1 MATIASQLSFSENM
15 LSTLQ
20 KTNKMVERI
29 ERNFQKT
36 SQALG
41 LIDLGLQSLQT
52 AVEKLTKELKKV
64 TTELNSINS
73 GGMIEQITDQIQE
86 ADTNTDHWKQTISQT
101 SRIVNSALSSI
112 SHLASKVV
120 EVGELP
126 SIADSLTESNAR
138 LSFLVED
145 GGSVQAL
152 RDDILGVAEASRS
165 SFADTEST
173 LLSLSKN
180 AVGAFSGNEE
190 ILRFAEQLNK
200 SLAVSG
206 TPADAQAGV
215 REQVLSM
222 MSGGQVSADD
232 MTQLAAQA
240 PMVAQSIEQYMQ
252 SAGVSGTLQSW
263 ASFGLLTADVI
274 KNALLSTSDVVDARF
289 AQMPMTSGQL
299 WTSIQNQ
306 AAAALQPVLEQIS
319 AIMSSPEMQA
329 GIEVLIGA
337 IAGIASIA
345 ASAFGVVAQIL
356 SFVSQNLDI
365 ILPVMIAIITVLI
378 AYQAIMAAIAV
389 VQAVVN
395 ASNPFTL
402 IMMILVIAISLVL
415 IFFEQVV
422 GGIYVVIALF
432 QNLGIT
438 VMNFFSGLGAA
449 IHNAWIWFQNVAV
462 AIENLFAALVH
473 NLGAFF
479 NNLWK
484 DAQITFW
491 SFVEVL
497 LSGIRK
503 IADLVNNV
511 IGVFGIQ
518 IDTSGLEGQLNWI
531 AGQKSTLEGEKIEY
545 EDLAA
550 AWEKGMN
557 TYEYE
562 DVGAASK
569 RYGESFQD
577 GWVQNAYAEGS
588 AAGAGIKNQIGDLFS
603 FSFGSGST
611 GGSAGTLADY
621 GISDSGFG
629 TSSGTYGSAGGLS
642 DTGAY
647 DTRSLGAISGDT
659 AAIRENTARS
669 EEDLSLLREIAER
682 EAINRFTTAEVK
694 VDMTGMNNTIHS
706 DMDIDGFITVFTDRF
721 AEALT
726 ATAEGVHV

>member
-1 MATIASQLSFSENM
+1 MDTVGTYFSSSNAIVQI
-15 LSTLQ
+15 LQ
-20 KTNKMVERI
+20 KTNDSLKHMERSFDRLQKSVEQFAEAFSSI
-29 ERNFQKT
+29 SAPQILEDTQT
-36 SQALG
+36 STNKVGQALE
-41 LIDLGLQSLQT
+41 IVINKITRFQSKASDT
-52 AVEKLTKELKKV
+52 TKV
-64 TTELNSINS
+64 V
-73 GGMIEQITDQIQE
+73 G
-86 ADTNTDHWKQTISQT
+86 
-101 SRIVNSALSSI
+101 RALSSI

-126 SIADSLTESNAR
+126 SIVDSLTESNAR

-215 REQVLSM
+215 REQVLGM

-240 PMVAQSIEQYMQ
+240 PMLAQSIEQYMQ

-263 ASFGLLTADVI
+263 ASSGLLTADVI

-329 GIEVLIGA
+329 SIEVLIGA

-647 DTRSLGAISGDT
+647 DTGSLGAISGDT

-706 DMDIDGFITVFTDRF
+706 DMDIDGFITIFTDRF

>member
-1 MATIASQLSFSENM
+1 MDTVGTYFSSSNAIVQI
-15 LSTLQ
+15 LQ
-20 KTNKMVERI
+20 KTNDSLKHMERSFDRLQKSVEQFAEAFSSI
-29 ERNFQKT
+29 SAPQILEDTQT
-36 SQALG
+36 STNKVGQALE
-41 LIDLGLQSLQT
+41 IVINKITRFQSKASDT
-52 AVEKLTKELKKV
+52 TKV
-64 TTELNSINS
+64 V
-73 GGMIEQITDQIQE
+73 G
-86 ADTNTDHWKQTISQT
+86 
-101 SRIVNSALSSI
+101 RALSSI

-126 SIADSLTESNAR
+126 SIVDSLTESNAR

-215 REQVLSM
+215 REQVLGM

-240 PMVAQSIEQYMQ
+240 PMLAQSIEQYMQ

-263 ASFGLLTADVI
+263 ASSGLLTADVI

-289 AQMPMTSGQL
+289 AQMPMTSWQL

-329 GIEVLIGA
+329 SIEVLIGA

-491 SFVEVL
+491 FFVEVL

-647 DTRSLGAISGDT
+647 DTGSLGAISGDT

-706 DMDIDGFITVFTDRF
+706 DMDIDGFITIFTDRF

>member
-1 MATIASQLSFSENM
+1 MDTVGTYFSSSNAIVQI
-15 LSTLQ
+15 LQ
-20 KTNKMVERI
+20 KTNDSLKHMERSFDRLQKSVEQFAEAFSSI
-29 ERNFQKT
+29 SAPQILEDTQT
-36 SQALG
+36 STNKVGQALE
-41 LIDLGLQSLQT
+41 IVINKITRFQSKASDT
-52 AVEKLTKELKKV
+52 TKV
-64 TTELNSINS
+64 V
-73 GGMIEQITDQIQE
+73 G
-86 ADTNTDHWKQTISQT
+86 
-101 SRIVNSALSSI
+101 RALSSI

-126 SIADSLTESNAR
+126 SIVDSLTESNAR

-215 REQVLSM
+215 REQVLGM

-240 PMVAQSIEQYMQ
+240 PMLAQSIEQYMQ

-263 ASFGLLTADVI
+263 ASSGLLTADVI

-329 GIEVLIGA
+329 SIEVLIGA

-491 SFVEVL
+491 FFVEVL

-647 DTRSLGAISGDT
+647 DTGSLGAISGDT

>member
-1 MATIASQLSFSENM
+1 MDTVGTYFSSSNAIVQI
-15 LSTLQ
+15 LQ
-20 KTNKMVERI
+20 KTNDSLKHMERSFDRLQKSVEQFAEAFSSI
-29 ERNFQKT
+29 SAPQILEDTQT
-36 SQALG
+36 STNKVGQALE
-41 LIDLGLQSLQT
+41 IVINKITRFQSKASDT
-52 AVEKLTKELKKV
+52 TKV
-64 TTELNSINS
+64 V
-73 GGMIEQITDQIQE
+73 G
-86 ADTNTDHWKQTISQT
+86 
-101 SRIVNSALSSI
+101 RALSSI

-126 SIADSLTESNAR
+126 SIVDSLTESNAR

-215 REQVLSM
+215 REQVLGM

-240 PMVAQSIEQYMQ
+240 PMLAQSIEQYMQ

-263 ASFGLLTADVI
+263 ASSGLLTADVI

-329 GIEVLIGA
+329 SIEVLIGA

-647 DTRSLGAISGDT
+647 DTGSLGAISGDT

>member
-1 MATIASQLSFSENM
+1 MDTVGTYFSSSNAIVQI
-15 LSTLQ
+15 LQ
-20 KTNKMVERI
+20 KTNDSLKHMERSFDRLQKSVEQFAEAFSSI
-29 ERNFQKT
+29 SAPQILEDTQT
-36 SQALG
+36 STNKVGQALE
-41 LIDLGLQSLQT
+41 IVINKITRFQSKASDT
-52 AVEKLTKELKKV
+52 TKV
-64 TTELNSINS
+64 V
-73 GGMIEQITDQIQE
+73 G
-86 ADTNTDHWKQTISQT
+86 
-101 SRIVNSALSSI
+101 RALSSI

-126 SIADSLTESNAR
+126 SIVDSLTESNAR

-215 REQVLSM
+215 REQVLGM

-240 PMVAQSIEQYMQ
+240 PMLAQSIEQYMQ

-263 ASFGLLTADVI
+263 ASSGLLTADVI

-329 GIEVLIGA
+329 SIEVLIGA

-491 SFVEVL
+491 FFVEVL

-577 GWVQNAYAEGS
+577 GWVQTAYAEGS

-647 DTRSLGAISGDT
+647 DTGSLGAISGDT

-706 DMDIDGFITVFTDRF
+706 DMDIDGFITIFTDRF

>member
-1 MATIASQLSFSENM
+1 MDTVGTYFSSSNAIVQI
-15 LSTLQ
+15 LQ
-20 KTNKMVERI
+20 KTNDSLKHMERSFDRLQKSVEQFAEAFSSI
-29 ERNFQKT
+29 SAPQILEDTQT
-36 SQALG
+36 STNKVGQALE
-41 LIDLGLQSLQT
+41 IVINKITRFQSKASDT
-52 AVEKLTKELKKV
+52 TKV
-64 TTELNSINS
+64 V
-73 GGMIEQITDQIQE
+73 G
-86 ADTNTDHWKQTISQT
+86 
-101 SRIVNSALSSI
+101 RALSSI

-126 SIADSLTESNAR
+126 SIVDSLTESNAR

-215 REQVLSM
+215 REQVLGM

-240 PMVAQSIEQYMQ
+240 PMLAQSIEQYMQ

-263 ASFGLLTADVI
+263 ASSGLLTADVI

-329 GIEVLIGA
+329 SIEVLIGA

-647 DTRSLGAISGDT
+647 DTGSLGAISGDT

-706 DMDIDGFITVFTDRF
+706 DMDIDSFITIFTDRF

>member
-1 MATIASQLSFSENM
+1 MDTVGTYFSSSNAIVQI
-15 LSTLQ
+15 LQ
-20 KTNKMVERI
+20 KTNDSLKHMERSFDRLQKSVEQFAEAFSSI
-29 ERNFQKT
+29 SAPQILEDTQT
-36 SQALG
+36 STNKVGQALE
-41 LIDLGLQSLQT
+41 IVINKITRFQSKASDT
-52 AVEKLTKELKKV
+52 TKV
-64 TTELNSINS
+64 V
-73 GGMIEQITDQIQE
+73 G
-86 ADTNTDHWKQTISQT
+86 
-101 SRIVNSALSSI
+101 RALSSI

-126 SIADSLTESNAR
+126 SIVDSLTESNAR

-215 REQVLSM
+215 REQVLGM

-240 PMVAQSIEQYMQ
+240 PMLAQSIEQYMQ

-263 ASFGLLTADVI
+263 ASSGLLTADVI

-329 GIEVLIGA
+329 SIEVLIGA

-491 SFVEVL
+491 FFVEVL

-562 DVGAASK
+562 DVGATSK

-647 DTRSLGAISGDT
+647 DTGSLGAISGDT

-706 DMDIDGFITVFTDRF
+706 DMDIDGFITIFTDRF

>member
-1 MATIASQLSFSENM
+1 MDTVGTYFSSSNAIVQI
-15 LSTLQ
+15 LQ
-20 KTNKMVERI
+20 KTNDSLKHMERSFDRLQKSVEQFAEAFSSI
-29 ERNFQKT
+29 SAPQILEDTQT
-36 SQALG
+36 STNKVGQALE
-41 LIDLGLQSLQT
+41 IVINKITRFQSKASDT
-52 AVEKLTKELKKV
+52 TKV
-64 TTELNSINS
+64 V
-73 GGMIEQITDQIQE
+73 G
-86 ADTNTDHWKQTISQT
+86 
-101 SRIVNSALSSI
+101 RALSSI

-215 REQVLSM
+215 REQVLGM

-240 PMVAQSIEQYMQ
+240 PMLAQSIEQYMQ

-263 ASFGLLTADVI
+263 ASSGLLTADVI

-329 GIEVLIGA
+329 GIKVLIGA

-577 GWVQNAYAEGS
+577 GWVQSAYAEGS

-647 DTRSLGAISGDT
+647 DTGSLGAISGDT

>member
-240 PMVAQSIEQYMQ
+240 PMLAQSIEQYMQ

-531 AGQKSTLEGEKIEY
+531 AGQKST
-545 EDLAA
+545 
-550 AWEKGMN
+550 
-557 TYEYE
+557 
-562 DVGAASK
+562 
-569 RYGESFQD
+569 
-577 GWVQNAYAEGS
+577 
-588 AAGAGIKNQIGDLFS
+588 
-603 FSFGSGST
+603 
-611 GGSAGTLADY
+611 
-621 GISDSGFG
+621 
-629 TSSGTYGSAGGLS
+629 
-642 DTGAY
+642 
-647 DTRSLGAISGDT
+647 
-659 AAIRENTARS
+659 
-669 EEDLSLLREIAER
+669 
-682 EAINRFTTAEVK
+682 
-694 VDMTGMNNTIHS
+694 
-706 DMDIDGFITVFTDRF
+706 
-721 AEALT
+721 
-726 ATAEGVHV
+726 

>member
-1 MATIASQLSFSENM
+1 MDTVGTYFSSSNAIVQI
-15 LSTLQ
+15 LQ
-20 KTNKMVERI
+20 KTNDSLKHMERSFDRLQKSVEQFAEAFSSI
-29 ERNFQKT
+29 SAPQILEDTQT
-36 SQALG
+36 STNKVGQALE
-41 LIDLGLQSLQT
+41 IVINKITRFQSKASDT
-52 AVEKLTKELKKV
+52 TKV
-64 TTELNSINS
+64 V
-73 GGMIEQITDQIQE
+73 G
-86 ADTNTDHWKQTISQT
+86 
-101 SRIVNSALSSI
+101 RALSSI

-126 SIADSLTESNAR
+126 SIVDSLTESNAR

-215 REQVLSM
+215 REQVLGM

-240 PMVAQSIEQYMQ
+240 PMLAQSIEQYMQ

-263 ASFGLLTADVI
+263 ASSGLLTADVI

-329 GIEVLIGA
+329 SIEVLIGA

-491 SFVEVL
+491 FFVEVL

-647 DTRSLGAISGDT
+647 DTGSLGAISGDT

-706 DMDIDGFITVFTDRF
+706 DMDIDGFITIFTDRF

>member
-1 MATIASQLSFSENM
+1 MDTVGTYFSSSNAIVQI
-15 LSTLQ
+15 LQ
-20 KTNKMVERI
+20 KTNDSLKHMERSFDRLQKSVEQFAEAFSSI
-29 ERNFQKT
+29 SAPQILEDTQT
-36 SQALG
+36 STNKVGQALE
-41 LIDLGLQSLQT
+41 IVINKITRFQSKASDT
-52 AVEKLTKELKKV
+52 TKV
-64 TTELNSINS
+64 V
-73 GGMIEQITDQIQE
+73 G
-86 ADTNTDHWKQTISQT
+86 
-101 SRIVNSALSSI
+101 RALSSI

-126 SIADSLTESNAR
+126 SIVDSLTESNAR

-215 REQVLSM
+215 REQVLGM

-240 PMVAQSIEQYMQ
+240 PMLAQSIEQYMQ

-263 ASFGLLTADVI
+263 ASSGLLTADVI

-329 GIEVLIGA
+329 SIEVLIGA

-588 AAGAGIKNQIGDLFS
+588 AAGAGINNQIGDLFS

-647 DTRSLGAISGDT
+647 DTGSLGAISGDT

-669 EEDLSLLREIAER
+669 EEDLNLLREIAER

-706 DMDIDGFITVFTDRF
+706 DMDIDGFITIFTDRF

>member
-1 MATIASQLSFSENM
+1 MDTVGTYFSSSNAIVQI
-15 LSTLQ
+15 LQ
-20 KTNKMVERI
+20 KTNDSLKHMERSFDRLQKSVEQFAEAFSSI
-29 ERNFQKT
+29 SAPQILEDTQT
-36 SQALG
+36 STNKVGQALE
-41 LIDLGLQSLQT
+41 IVINKITRFQSKASDT
-52 AVEKLTKELKKV
+52 TKV
-64 TTELNSINS
+64 V
-73 GGMIEQITDQIQE
+73 G
-86 ADTNTDHWKQTISQT
+86 
-101 SRIVNSALSSI
+101 RALSSI

-215 REQVLSM
+215 REQVLGM

-240 PMVAQSIEQYMQ
+240 PMLAQSIEQYMQ

-263 ASFGLLTADVI
+263 ASSGLLTADVI

-329 GIEVLIGA
+329 GIKVLIGA

-577 GWVQNAYAEGS
+577 GWVQSAYAEGS
-588 AAGAGIKNQIGDLFS
+588 AAGAGIK
-603 FSFGSGST
+603 
-611 GGSAGTLADY
+611 
-621 GISDSGFG
+621 
-629 TSSGTYGSAGGLS
+629 
-642 DTGAY
+642 
-647 DTRSLGAISGDT
+647 
-659 AAIRENTARS
+659 
-669 EEDLSLLREIAER
+669 LSL
-682 EAINRFTTAEVK
+682 
-694 VDMTGMNNTIHS
+694 IH
-706 DMDIDGFITVFTDRF
+706 I
-721 AEALT
+721 
-726 ATAEGVHV
+726 

>member
-1 MATIASQLSFSENM
+1 MDTVGTYFSSSNAIVQI
-15 LSTLQ
+15 LQ
-20 KTNKMVERI
+20 KTNDSLKHMERSFDRLQKSVEQFAEAFSSI
-29 ERNFQKT
+29 SAPQILEDTQT
-36 SQALG
+36 STNKVGQALE
-41 LIDLGLQSLQT
+41 IVINKITRFQSKASDT
-52 AVEKLTKELKKV
+52 TKV
-64 TTELNSINS
+64 V
-73 GGMIEQITDQIQE
+73 G
-86 ADTNTDHWKQTISQT
+86 
-101 SRIVNSALSSI
+101 RALSSI

-215 REQVLSM
+215 REQVLGM

-240 PMVAQSIEQYMQ
+240 PMLAQSIEQYMQ

-263 ASFGLLTADVI
+263 ASSGLLTADVI

-329 GIEVLIGA
+329 SIEVLIGA

-531 AGQKSTLEGEKIEY
+531 AGQKSTLEGKKIEY

-647 DTRSLGAISGDT
+647 DTGSLGAISGDT

>member
-1 MATIASQLSFSENM
+1 MDTVGTYFSSSNAIVQI
-15 LSTLQ
+15 LQ
-20 KTNKMVERI
+20 KTNDSLKHMERSFDRLQKSVEQFAEAFSSI
-29 ERNFQKT
+29 SAPQILEDTQT
-36 SQALG
+36 STNKVGQALE
-41 LIDLGLQSLQT
+41 IVINKITRFQSKASDT
-52 AVEKLTKELKKV
+52 TKV
-64 TTELNSINS
+64 V
-73 GGMIEQITDQIQE
+73 G
-86 ADTNTDHWKQTISQT
+86 
-101 SRIVNSALSSI
+101 RALSSI

-126 SIADSLTESNAR
+126 SIVDSLTESNAR

-215 REQVLSM
+215 REQVLGM

-240 PMVAQSIEQYMQ
+240 PMLAQSIEQYMQ

-263 ASFGLLTADVI
+263 ASSGLLTADVI

-329 GIEVLIGA
+329 SIEVLIGA

-491 SFVEVL
+491 FFVEVL

-642 DTGAY
+642 DTDAY
-647 DTRSLGAISGDT
+647 DTGSLGAISGDT

-706 DMDIDGFITVFTDRF
+706 DMDIDGFITIFTDRF